1 MCWSMSGSH
10 GLWEPVTHP
19 SYQPGWVEVVPR
31 VGGVVPRV
39 GVVANCS
46 ASEYI
51 NNW

>member
-31 VGGVVPRV
+31 VGG
-39 GVVANCS
+39 GGSQGGCGGQLFC
-46 ASEYI
+46 I
-51 NNW
+51 